1 MSRSCLTGWTM
12 IDEMCLLQST
22 RCLDYDRAADFCEDN
37 GGKLPSVLSK
47 RENDIMFHFSKHG
60 FWTGY
65 EKINGS
71 WQWLDGNK
79 SNFTFWG
86 VGHPRNNRAH
96 VMVNETGEWISVDN
110 GKCAYAV
117 CTNRG
122 INPFNASTEAR
133 KGDLMHHNSSK
144 NLLSAHSRLEF

>member
-1 MSRSCLTGWTM
+1 
-12 IDEMCLLQST
+12 
-22 RCLDYDRAADFCEDN
+22 
-37 GGKLPSVLSK
+37 
-47 RENDIMFHFSKHG
+47 MFHFSKHG

-96 VMVNETGEWISVDN
+96 VMVNEIGEWISVDN

-122 INPFNASTEAR
+122 SLFIVMKLIEGCLQNI
-133 KGDLMHHNSSK
+133 SK
-144 NLLSAHSRLEF
+144 QQ